1 MYKVF
6 ILLFPCLILSAPLKI
21 LSTKLQS
28 NVFKI
33 EFNQNI
39 KTSDFK
45 KKYITDGLFY
55 DVKAELTLKR
65 QDIKMGGE
73 NYITIAQ
80 NSSSITRIVMETKNT
95 DSISFRID
103 KNILNLSF
111 SKAKN
116 ANSNVLLDSNK
127 SKNVDSNTAV
137 AKLFESI
144 DIKSLNQNP
153 PPQKSPKPIPNKISE
168 NTIPPKP
175 QAKINEK
182 KRIVVLDPGHGGKDC
197 GAQVYKICEKSIVL
211 DIAQKLKSTLTK
223 RGYIVIMTRDRDKY
237 ISLTDRTKF
246 ANDKNADVFIS
257 IHANSLNNKSKNYNI
272 TNGIETYFLSPSKSE
287 RAKKIAESENKD
299 EIEVMNYFSKL
310 SFLNS
315 INSQR
320 MIASNKLAIDIQSG
334 MLLSVRNMYS
344 KVFDGGVR
352 EGPFWVLAG
361 ALMPSILIEVGY
373 MTYKDELNRLQNTEY
388 RQMLADGIANGIDS
402 YFAKNF

>member
-39 KTSDFK
+39 KISDFK
-45 KKYITDGLFY
+45 KKYIKDGLFY

-103 KNILNLSF
+103 GNILNLSF
-111 SKAKN
+111 SKTKN
-116 ANSNVLLDSNK
+116 ANSNVL
-127 SKNVDSNTAV
+127 VDSNTVV

-144 DIKSLNQNP
+144 DIKSIPKNP
-153 PPQKSPKPIPNKISE
+153 TPQKKPTKTENIAPKIEKSE
-168 NTIPPKP
+168 R
-175 QAKINEK
+175 

-223 RGYIVIMTRDRDKY
+223 RGYIVIMTRDKDKY

-287 RAKKIAESENKD
+287 RAKKIAELENKD
-299 EIEVMNYFSKL
+299 EIEIMNYFSKL

-344 KVFDGGVR
+344 KVIDGGVR

-373 MTYKDELNRLQNTEY
+373 MTYKDELERLKNMEY
-388 RQMLADGIANGIDS
+388 RQMLANGIANGIDS

>member
-45 KKYITDGLFY
+45 KKYIADGVFY

-65 QDIKMGGE
+65 QDIKMEGE

-111 SKAKN
+111 NKIINNEN
-116 ANSNVLLDSNK
+116 ANTS
-127 SKNVDSNTAV
+127 V

-144 DIKSLNQNP
+144 DIKSLNP

-211 DIAQKLKSTLTK
+211 DIGQKLKSTLTK
-223 RGYIVIMTRDRDKY
+223 RGYIVIMTRDKDKY

>member
-21 LSTKLQS
+21 LSTKLQKDIL
-28 NVFKI
+28 KI
-33 EFNQNI
+33 QFNQNI

-45 KKYITDGLFY
+45 KKYIADGVFY

-111 SKAKN
+111 NKIINNEN
-116 ANSNVLLDSNK
+116 ANTSV
-127 SKNVDSNTAV
+127 V
-137 AKLFESI
+137 KLFESI

-153 PPQKSPKPIPNKISE
+153 PPQKSPQAIPNKISE
-168 NTIPPKP
+168 STPPLKP
-175 QAKINEK
+175 QTKINEK

>member
-21 LSTKLQS
+21 LSTKLQKD
-28 NVFKI
+28 VLKI
-33 EFNQNI
+33 QFNQNI

-45 KKYITDGLFY
+45 KKYIADGLFY

-111 SKAKN
+111 NKIIN
-116 ANSNVLLDSNK
+116 NENENIFLDSNK
-127 SKNVDSNTAV
+127 NTSTSV
-137 AKLFESI
+137 IKLFESI

-211 DIAQKLKSTLTK
+211 DIGQKLKSTLTK
-223 RGYIVIMTRDRDKY
+223 RGYIVIMTRDKDKY

-287 RAKKIAESENKD
+287 RAKKIAELENKD

-334 MLLSVRNMYS
+334 MLLSVRNMYN

-373 MTYKDELNRLQNTEY
+373 MTYKDELNRLQNTKY